1 MYCMNGSQYLIYIE
15 TSQLRNNMVQSISLS
30 ALAVL
35 ALATGSNAFS
45 TSMKKSSVL
54 SSSTELHAVHSN
66 SRKEF
71 LQTIGV
77 ASMVLASPIMNNVA
91 FAEDAVVVGE
101 ETAVSA
107 GLLVQSP
114 NLRSLK
120 RAQKQLSKMEFYA
133 TENDYES
140 LKVAIRNAPFS
151 ECRLKSFAILKE
163 YKDQPAG
170 IQEKLKASYDTFIA
184 SVEKMDNT
192 AGLGMR
198 GRSMSKDA
206 MLKDYQTAAA
216 NMAAWIAAIES
227 VSS

>member
-1 MYCMNGSQYLIYIE
+1 
-15 TSQLRNNMVQSISLS
+15 MVQSISLS

-54 SSSTELHAVHSN
+54 SSSTELYAVH

-71 LQTIGV
+71 LQTLGV
-77 ASMVLASPIMNNVA
+77 AGMVLASPMNNVA
-91 FAEDAVVVGE
+91 FAEDAVVDTVGE
-101 ETAVSA
+101 DTAVS
-107 GLLVQSP
+107 GLLQSP

-163 YKDQPAG
+163 YKDQPAK
-170 IQEKLKASYDTFIA
+170 QEKLKASYDTFIA